1 MENSFSVELEEDAIR
16 YGHPQEFRVE
26 VSELADLWVENLF
39 EEEKNG
45 IYAGTGYDQPG
56 ISGSDNIHQKEY
68 CAVSPVYCSQ
78 F

>member
-39 EEEKNG
+39 EEEK
-45 IYAGTGYDQPG
+45 T
-56 ISGSDNIHQKEY
+56 
-68 CAVSPVYCSQ
+68 VSMLEPDMTNPAFLDLITSIITNM
-78 F
+78 FPPN